1 MEITDVN
8 NTLIREI
15 LSIWAEVNFEGSV
28 KSQNQFLEEPLW
40 HNSLIKAGNKP
51 VFYKKLFL
59 KGISKVKHIMR
70 DYNKFFSLAE
80 VSNIYNIQ
88 IQPLTFFGLV
98 SSVRSIRTPVTK
110 EASETRHEDFY
121 SSFIK
126 RRKANRL
133 VYKKLTSMK
142 ANNPEKSQIKWD
154 ANCESENCHKPDWRK
169 AYKLAFRCT
178 KSTKLSNFRYRFLHR
193 ILPTN
198 CFLTKIGLKNNSN
211 CTFCGDFPEELC
223 HLFWNCKKSSSFW
236 DDLLLWLK
244 EKAII
249 PDIYQKRMTVLL
261 GLKPESSSR
270 HNVLINFCF
279 LIAKFFIWCCK
290 MRETSPNIKGF
301 LPLLSFQYRIESY
314 TYTKENKKWDPFTEL
329 LK

>member
-1 MEITDVN
+1 
-8 NTLIREI
+8 
-15 LSIWAEVNFEGSV
+15 
-28 KSQNQFLEEPLW
+28 
-40 HNSLIKAGNKP
+40 
-51 VFYKKLFL
+51 
-59 KGISKVKHIMR
+59 MR

-126 RRKANRL
+126 RRKANKL
-133 VYKKLTSMK
+133 VYKKLISMK

-154 ANCESENCHKPDWRK
+154 ANCESENCHKPDWRN

-178 KSTKLSNFRYRFLHR
+178 KSTKLSNFHYR
-193 ILPTN
+193 
-198 CFLTKIGLKNNSN
+198 LTRIGLKNNSN

-223 HLFWNCKKSSSFW
+223 HLFRNCKKSSCFW

-249 PDIYQKRMTVLL
+249 PDIYQKSMTVLL
-261 GLKPESSSR
+261 GLKPESCSR

-290 MRETSPNIKGF
+290 MRETPPNIKGF
-301 LPLLSFQYRIESY
+301 LPLLSFQYMIESY